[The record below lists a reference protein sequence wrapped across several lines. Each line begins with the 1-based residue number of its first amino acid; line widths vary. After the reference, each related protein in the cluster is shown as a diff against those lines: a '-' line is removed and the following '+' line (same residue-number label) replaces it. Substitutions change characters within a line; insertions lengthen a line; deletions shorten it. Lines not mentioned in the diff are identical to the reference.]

1 MENAFMWGSFWIFWA
16 GSSRIAFKSLWM
28 TFAKFCPESVITAGG
43 VQWNMCISIQF
54 ITFISRTYFIN
65 LDAIILL
72 YSAWRLFQQQKI
84 NADRFRIFHFSSQRK
99 SGPWLAHNQC
109 FLHICSDGAQM
120 TFEMFLGSFL
130 FLSSGQ
136 IQIRWCFKQTEAA
149 SDLKGIHSLWALIFT
164 LSYNQQISKTI
175 KLHCNVFLYAM
186 NWNFFVR
193 LFSSAVMISQN
204 RPINHCSSFHC
215 VTPCATS
222 NCF

>member
-84 NADRFRIFHFSSQRK
+84 NADRFRIFHFTSQRQ

-109 FLHICSDGAQM
+109 FLHICSDGARM
-120 TFEMFLGSFL
+120 TFKMFLGSFL

-136 IQIRWCFKQTEAA
+136 MQIRWCFKQTEAA

-164 LSYNQQISKTI
+164 LSHNQQISKTI
-175 KLHCNVFLYAM
+175 KLHCNVFLYVCVGISL
-186 NWNFFVR
+186 WG
-193 LFSSAVMISQN
+193 FSPVM
-204 RPINHCSSFHC
+204 
-215 VTPCATS
+215 
-222 NCF
+222 